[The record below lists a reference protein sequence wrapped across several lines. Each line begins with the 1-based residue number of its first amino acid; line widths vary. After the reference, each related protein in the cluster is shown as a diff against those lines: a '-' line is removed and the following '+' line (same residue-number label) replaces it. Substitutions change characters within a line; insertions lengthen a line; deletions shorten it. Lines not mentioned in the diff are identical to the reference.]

1 MGSLPMDFYRGWVLD
16 VHAGVADDGA
26 LDRGSGGVVSD
37 SSDTQNVDQI
47 RTQAPMHMSLIE
59 CQSPATDQG
68 EEKTKL
74 NRLPYMH
81 FSDVDEVR

>member
-47 RTQAPMHMSLIE
+47 RTQATHAHELDRMPVS
-59 CQSPATDQG
+59 S
-68 EEKTKL
+68 
-74 NRLPYMH
+74 NRPGRRE
-81 FSDVDEVR
+81 DEAKPFTIYALLRR